1 MKKLLVFALVFAL
14 LLSGCSEKT
23 PVEENP
29 ENPEIESSEV
39 LKEEEP
45 ETDHY
50 WEEFIEEMEKHGYS
64 EEKIESL
71 ETYGFSRE
79 EIKAMSWVDVARN
92 LSAAGFG
99 FERKEVETALE
110 FLRNENLWDE
120 TFIKALE
127 KTEGFELL
135 ESFVSAV
142 EKGESAFVRGIK
154 YGYTMTYYF
163 ELSYEPGGMIKYS
176 MVSEHLCSKAE
187 FSAVYLNEVFAEFR
201 NEEGGSF
208 LISKIDKYPGEQ
220 LEFSAEQDVPGMPV
234 TLESAMDKATEV
246 MFFSLLKIEE
256 YEYTEEYLETLEPIC
271 EGIFDIAGKPYYCIG
286 FYENGNHMGATY
298 YICAEESKIVFEGSA
313 VDGGLMPF
321 EYPAEPKIVL
331 NNG

>member
-1 MKKLLVFALVFAL
+1 MKKLLIFALVFVL
-14 LLSGCSEKT
+14 LISGCSEKT

-64 EEKIESL
+64 KEKIESL

-187 FSAVYLNEVFAEFR
+187 FSEVYLNEVFAEFR
-201 NEEGGSF
+201 NENGEGF
-208 LISKIDKYPGEQ
+208 LVSKIDKYPGEQ
-220 LEFSAEQDVPGMPV
+220 LKFSAEQDVPGMPV

-246 MFFSLLKIEE
+246 MFFNLLKIEE

-271 EGIFDIAGKPYYCIG
+271 EGIFDISGKPYYLIY
-286 FYENGNHMGATY
+286 FYEGENFVGEGY
-298 YICAEESKIVFEGSA
+298 YICAEESEVVFGVSM
-313 VDGGLMPF
+313 VDGSLMPIA
-321 EYPAEPKIVL
+321 YLAKPKIVL